1 MALTA
6 EEMEAAME
14 CENDGVASDETGGKR
29 PAEAPPL
36 GEPAPTRGRPP
47 VGPHEDT
54 LGVDASLRGGDPPR
68 SSD

>member
-14 CENDGVASDETGGKR
+14 CENDGVASDEIGGKR

-36 GEPAPTRGRPP
+36 GEP
-47 VGPHEDT
+47 
-54 LGVDASLRGGDPPR
+54 
-68 SSD
+68 